1 MRIAELLL
9 VGVVGAAACNKAGAG
24 APAPGGTAFDKR
36 WESLQQQGAEAIR
49 IVDEPGAALM
59 DNVLGAQ
66 PGALAMAPWM
76 AESMRNARAGNL
88 PDQPDPNDVQ
98 KLVHQYVPGVKSC
111 YERLTR
117 TGDMRTGKAIV
128 SFQIGP
134 DGHVAGLNIDAP
146 AFDGSQMAT
155 CIDGQVSRWVFPP
168 SRKGIAS
175 STYPFV
181 FVGG

>member
-1 MRIAELLL
+1 MRLARFTFVGL
-9 VGVVGAAACNKAGAG
+9 VAVAACNRAGAG
-24 APAPGGTAFDKR
+24 APPSSPSAFDQR
-36 WESLQQQGAEAIR
+36 WEALQHQGAEAIR
-49 IVDEPGAALM
+49 VVDEPGAALM

-76 AESMRNARAGNL
+76 AEAMKNARAGNL

-117 TGDMRTGKAIV
+117 TGDTRTGKAIV
-128 SFQIGP
+128 SFQIGA
-134 DGHVAGLNIDAP
+134 DGRVAGLNIDAP
-146 AFDGSQMAT
+146 AFDGSQLAT

-168 SRKGIAS
+168 SRRGIAS
-175 STYPFV
+175 SSYPFV